1 MNLRSG
7 KRQTLLL
14 SVVNG
19 LVRAMGLGLRVW
31 LSRMLGAEIMG
42 IGELAGSVHMA
53 AITPLTSGL
62 PSAISRLTARAS
74 EDDRQQPLLAGLWF
88 TRVVS
93 AILIPLLLLLSP
105 LIARLMG
112 DARVLPSLWFTAPCV
127 LVLGYS
133 ASLNGYCYG
142 TDQSLLPAGSE
153 LLEQIARVGLSLLL
167 LTLLT
172 GLTAP
177 WLAAVPVAATMLAEI
192 LGLWYVLRGLSP
204 LSLRDTA
211 DPKWRRPL
219 FHLAF
224 PATLTRLLQTL
235 LRSATAVLIPL
246 RLQHSGLSM
255 AESTARLGMLNGM
268 VMPILLLPGIF
279 TSALSMVAL
288 PRLAKAEENRQ
299 AICRLIFR
307 CAGACCAVGLACAG
321 VIHLSAGLLA
331 HVVYRQAELAS
342 LFRLC
347 APLTALLAIEHM
359 LGSVLTALG
368 QQKSAMIGASAVS
381 ALSLGLIWTL
391 AALPDWRLHG
401 VILSHYASHLASL
414 LWELGVLFRWF
425 RRAGFCDR
433 CDPSPG
439 SPVHRD
445 DTPPAAASTKA
456 PDGRSSSL
464 P

>member
-1 MNLRSG
+1 MNLRGG
-7 KRQTLLL
+7 KRQTLIL

-74 EDDRQQPLLAGLWF
+74 DADRQQPLLAGLWF

-93 AILIPLLLLLSP
+93 ALLIPLLLLLSP
-105 LIARLMG
+105 LIARLMS
-112 DARVLPSLWFTAPCV
+112 DPRVLPSLWFTAPCV
-127 LVLGYS
+127 LILGYS

-142 TDQSLLPAGSE
+142 TEQSLLPAGSE

-167 LTLLT
+167 LTLLR

-177 WLAAVPVAATMLAEI
+177 WLAAVPVAATMLAE
-192 LGLWYVLRGLSP
+192 LMGLWYVLRGLSP
-204 LSLRDTA
+204 LSLSERA

-224 PATLTRLLQTL
+224 PATLTRLVQTL
-235 LRSATAVLIPL
+235 LRSATAVMIPL

-299 AICRLIFR
+299 ATLGLMIR
-307 CAGACCAVGLACAG
+307 CTGACCGVGLLCAG
-321 VIHLSAGLLA
+321 TIYLCAGLLA
-331 HVVYRQAELAS
+331 NVVYRQAELAS

-347 APLTALLAIEHM
+347 APLTALLAIDHI

-381 ALSLGLIWTL
+381 VLSLGLIWALTG
-391 AALPDWRLHG
+391 LPDWRLHG
-401 VILSHYASHLASL
+401 VILSHYASHLGSI
-414 LWELGVLFRWF
+414 LWEAGVLWHWF
-425 RRAGFCDR
+425 RFFKSGDR
-433 CDPSPG
+433 SDPSPRF
-439 SPVHRD
+439 PDRRD
-445 DTPPAAASTKA
+445 DTPPAAASTTA
-456 PDGRSSSL
+456 PAGRSS
-464 P
+464 